1 MRHWCQ
7 KGYFYTTL
15 QGKNIEPIFRFCYKR
30 LSDRCDAEDLAGE
43 IICYILDGMSKY
55 RVESLDAWVWRI
67 AHNRYARFIDARNKA
82 PTVLS
87 CDELFDIADYSDVDE
102 DNTQEQYET
111 VFRYLHTLGAER
123 DEDLWMP
130 VRPI

>member
-1 MRHWCQ
+1 
-7 KGYFYTTL
+7 
-15 QGKNIEPIFRFCYKR
+15 
-30 LSDRCDAEDLAGE
+30 
-43 IICYILDGMSKY
+43 MSKY

-111 VFRYLHTLGAER
+111 VFRYLHTLSSEYKNIFVDYYIGEMSVRSLARKYSLPETTIKWRLNVGRRKIR
-123 DEDLWMP
+123 D
-130 VRPI
+130 RIS